1 MKEKNKGFT
10 LVELLAVIVILA
22 LIALIA
28 TPIILNVINDAK
40 KQAAKDSAYGYM
52 DAVEKYIVSSE
63 LEDKSIQDGT
73 YRVEELNKKISVK
86 GSTPDN
92 GNIEI
97 KNSSVKSYDIGIDGY
112 VVRNGKVDKVS
123 TTKSF
128 KNGTAVYYNPETE
141 NKCSKEASK
150 STTGT
155 KSGCM
160 KWYVF
165 NDKEGNAT
173 VNVILDHNTTANVA
187 WNSTG
192 NNSEMKEVKKALE
205 NDTKDWKNTARLITA
220 NEIAKITGNT
230 GFDASKEKQEK
241 SIVSRFPLVNKKL
254 LSFGKKQKQT
264 NAILRKLDQ
273 VIVEEVCEEVWKSN
287 KLTKS
292 HLGIVKKGTHA
303 KGEMSLGK
311 GQYRQIDQFTYF
323 RDTVFRDLDWKN
335 NKSGDEIANAYF
347 TMIICGINY
356 GEYKLRILHK
366 RKGMVA
372 YQQNNYV
379 TSIRWGD
386 VSHLLKNENLLGRE
400 LVIYKTS
407 DKERYVIDIE

>member
-63 LEDKSIQDGT
+63 LEDKSIKDRT
-73 YRVEELNKKISVK
+73 YSVEELNNMGVSVK

-97 KNSSVKSYDIGIDGY
+97 KEGAVKNYNLGIDGY
-112 VVRNGKVDKVS
+112 AVSNGEVKKVS

-128 KNGTAVYYNPETE
+128 KNGTAVYYNPETRK
-141 NKCSKEASK
+141 KCSESESK

-155 KSGCM
+155 RSGCM

-173 VNVILDHNTTANVA
+173 VNVILDHNTTARVA

-192 NNSEMKEVKKALE
+192 NNSEMKEVKIKLE
-205 NDTKDWKNTARLITA
+205 EDTKDWKNTARLITA
-220 NEIAKITGNT
+220 NEVAKITGNT
-230 GFDASKEKQEK
+230 GFDAT
-241 SIVSRFPLVNKKL
+241 KL
-254 LSFGKKQKQT
+254 GQVWFYLDSNNQTQTT
-264 NAILRKLDQ
+264 NASNKSKYAWLFDYTKECTNYGCNKQDSSTEGYWTSTRKIGETMIWHVNREGFLSAHGMTLNCYGVRP
-273 VIVEEVCEEVWKSN
+273 VITISKSN
-287 KLTKS
+287 
-292 HLGIVKKGTHA
+292 I
-303 KGEMSLGK
+303 
-311 GQYRQIDQFTYF
+311 
-323 RDTVFRDLDWKN
+323 
-335 NKSGDEIANAYF
+335 
-347 TMIICGINY
+347 
-356 GEYKLRILHK
+356 
-366 RKGMVA
+366 
-372 YQQNNYV
+372 
-379 TSIRWGD
+379 
-386 VSHLLKNENLLGRE
+386 
-400 LVIYKTS
+400 
-407 DKERYVIDIE
+407 

>member
-63 LEDKSIQDGT
+63 LEDESIPDGI
-73 YRVEELNKKISVK
+73 YSVEDLNKKISVK

-97 KNSSVKSYDIGIDGY
+97 KNKEVKSYDIGIDGY
-112 VVRNGKVDKVS
+112 AVSNGEVKKVS

-128 KNGTAVYYNPETE
+128 KNGTAVYYNPVSGKKCDDYTE
-141 NKCSKEASK
+141 ANSKI
-150 STTGT
+150 GT

-187 WNSTG
+187 YNLTG

-230 GFDASKEKQEK
+230 WFAGQNWFCLDTNQSDTTNWCSKAQGTSEYVWLFDYTNGCTSYGCNTSDSNTWGYWTSTQYKINSTHAWLIQRSGDMIINE
-241 SIVSRFPLVNKKL
+241 VNN
-254 LSFGKKQKQT
+254 SS
-264 NAILRKLDQ
+264 Q
-273 VIVEEVCEEVWKSN
+273 VGVRPVITISKSN
-287 KLTKS
+287 
-292 HLGIVKKGTHA
+292 I
-303 KGEMSLGK
+303 
-311 GQYRQIDQFTYF
+311 
-323 RDTVFRDLDWKN
+323 
-335 NKSGDEIANAYF
+335 
-347 TMIICGINY
+347 
-356 GEYKLRILHK
+356 
-366 RKGMVA
+366 
-372 YQQNNYV
+372 
-379 TSIRWGD
+379 
-386 VSHLLKNENLLGRE
+386 
-400 LVIYKTS
+400 
-407 DKERYVIDIE
+407 

>member
-63 LEDKSIQDGT
+63 LEDKSIQDGR
-73 YRVEELNKKISVK
+73 YSVEELNKKISVK

-112 VVRNGKVDKVS
+112 VVRNGKVEKVS

-128 KNGTAVYYNPETE
+128 KNGTAVYYNPETG

-192 NNSEMKEVKKALE
+192 NNSEMKEAKEALE
-205 NDTKDWKNTARLITA
+205 KDTSTWKNTARLITA

-230 GFDASKEKQEK
+230 VFDASKENQDWFCLDTNQVDTTTWCYKAQGTSKYAWLFDYTEDCT
-241 SIVSRFPLVNKKL
+241 
-254 LSFGKKQKQT
+254 SFG
-264 NAILRKLDQ
+264 
-273 VIVEEVCEEVWKSN
+273 C
-287 KLTKS
+287 
-292 HLGIVKKGTHA
+292 
-303 KGEMSLGK
+303 
-311 GQYRQIDQFTYF
+311 
-323 RDTVFRDLDWKN
+323 
-335 NKSGDEIANAYF
+335 NKSDSSTWGYW
-347 TMIICGINY
+347 
-356 GEYKLRILHK
+356 
-366 RKGMVA
+366 
-372 YQQNNYV
+372 
-379 TSIRWGD
+379 TSTP
-386 VSHLLKNENLLGRE
+386 
-400 LVIYKTS
+400 KTGTT
-407 DKERYVIDIE
+407 DRAWYVIGNGSLPGYVVSTPDFGIRPVITISKSDIS

>member
-63 LEDKSIQDGT
+63 LEDKSIQDRT
-73 YRVEELNKKISVK
+73 YSVEELNSMGVSVK

-112 VVRNGKVDKVS
+112 VVSNGEVKKAS
-123 TTKSF
+123 TTKEI
-128 KNGTAVYYNPETE
+128 KNGTAVYYNPVYGEKCNDYTE
-141 NKCSKEASK
+141 ANSK
-150 STTGT
+150 TGT

-192 NNSEMKEVKKALE
+192 NNSEMKEVANALKT
-205 NDTKDWKNTARLITA
+205 DTSTWKNTARLITA
-220 NEIAKITGNT
+220 NEIAKITEKT
-230 GFDASKEKQEK
+230 GFDASKKNQDWFCLDTNQPDTTSYCAKAQGKSKYAWLFDYTYECTNYGCNTSDLSTYGYWTSSPYKGNFINAWRVNRGYLGSRIVTDTDYGIRPVITISK
-241 SIVSRFPLVNKKL
+241 SILN
-254 LSFGKKQKQT
+254 
-264 NAILRKLDQ
+264 
-273 VIVEEVCEEVWKSN
+273 
-287 KLTKS
+287 
-292 HLGIVKKGTHA
+292 
-303 KGEMSLGK
+303 
-311 GQYRQIDQFTYF
+311 
-323 RDTVFRDLDWKN
+323 
-335 NKSGDEIANAYF
+335 
-347 TMIICGINY
+347 
-356 GEYKLRILHK
+356 
-366 RKGMVA
+366 
-372 YQQNNYV
+372 
-379 TSIRWGD
+379 
-386 VSHLLKNENLLGRE
+386 
-400 LVIYKTS
+400 
-407 DKERYVIDIE
+407 

>member
-63 LEDKSIQDGT
+63 LEDKSIQDRT
-73 YRVEELNKKISVK
+73 YSVEELNSMGVSVK

-112 VVRNGKVDKVS
+112 VVRNGKVEKVS

-128 KNGTAVYYNPETE
+128 KNGTAVYYNPVSGE
-141 NKCSKEASK
+141 KCKSSEAV

-173 VNVILDHNTTANVA
+173 VNVILDHNTTAGVA
-187 WNSTG
+187 YNSTG
-192 NNSEMKEVKKALE
+192 SNSEMKEVKKALE

-220 NEIAKITGNT
+220 NEVAKITKHPT
-230 GFDASKEKQEK
+230 FDASKENQDWFCLDTNKPDTTNWCSKAQGTSK
-241 SIVSRFPLVNKKL
+241 YAWLFDYTYDCTSYGCNKADSSTQGYWTSTPKKDVSTIAWLVDIYGALRFDYVGFTDRGIRP
-254 LSFGKKQKQT
+254 
-264 NAILRKLDQ
+264 
-273 VIVEEVCEEVWKSN
+273 VITISKSN
-287 KLTKS
+287 
-292 HLGIVKKGTHA
+292 I
-303 KGEMSLGK
+303 
-311 GQYRQIDQFTYF
+311 
-323 RDTVFRDLDWKN
+323 
-335 NKSGDEIANAYF
+335 
-347 TMIICGINY
+347 
-356 GEYKLRILHK
+356 
-366 RKGMVA
+366 
-372 YQQNNYV
+372 
-379 TSIRWGD
+379 
-386 VSHLLKNENLLGRE
+386 
-400 LVIYKTS
+400 
-407 DKERYVIDIE
+407 

>member
-63 LEDKSIQDGT
+63 LEDKSIQDRT
-73 YRVEELNKKISVK
+73 YSVEELNSMGVSVK

-112 VVRNGKVDKVS
+112 VVSNGEVKKVS

-128 KNGTAVYYNPETE
+128 KNGTAVYYNPVSRE
-141 NKCSKEASK
+141 KCKSSEAV

-192 NNSEMKEVKKALE
+192 NNSEMKEVKIKLE
-205 NDTKDWKNTARLITA
+205 EDTKDWKNTARLITA
-220 NEIAKITGNT
+220 NEVAKITKHPT
-230 GFDASKEKQEK
+230 FDASKENQDWFCLDTNK
-241 SIVSRFPLVNKKL
+241 SDNTSYCAKAQGTSEYAWLFDYTYECTNYGCNTSDLSTWGYWTSTSSWHVSRFGH
-254 LSFGKKQKQT
+254 LSNT
-264 NAILRKLDQ
+264 NANYADSGVRP
-273 VIVEEVCEEVWKSN
+273 VITISK
-287 KLTKS
+287 
-292 HLGIVKKGTHA
+292 
-303 KGEMSLGK
+303 
-311 GQYRQIDQFTYF
+311 
-323 RDTVFRDLDWKN
+323 
-335 NKSGDEIANAYF
+335 AN
-347 TMIICGINY
+347 I
-356 GEYKLRILHK
+356 
-366 RKGMVA
+366 
-372 YQQNNYV
+372 
-379 TSIRWGD
+379 
-386 VSHLLKNENLLGRE
+386 
-400 LVIYKTS
+400 
-407 DKERYVIDIE
+407 

>member
-1 MKEKNKGFT
+1 MRKRNKGFT

-63 LEDKSIQDGT
+63 LEDKSIQDRT
-73 YRVEELNKKISVK
+73 YSVEELNSMGVSVK

-112 VVRNGKVDKVS
+112 EVNNGEVKKVS

-128 KNGTAVYYNPETE
+128 KNGTAVYYNPETG
-141 NKCSKEASK
+141 NKCSKEEAK

-155 KSGCM
+155 NSGCM

-187 WNSTG
+187 YNSTG
-192 NNSEMKEVKKALE
+192 NNSEMKEVKIKLE
-205 NDTKDWKNTARLITA
+205 EDTKDWKNTARLITA

-230 GFDASKEKQEK
+230 WFAGQDWFCLDTNQSDIIMGA
-241 SIVSRFPLVNKKL
+241 
-254 LSFGKKQKQT
+254 QT
-264 NAILRKLDQ
+264 HI
-273 VIVEEVCEEVWKSN
+273 
-287 KLTKS
+287 
-292 HLGIVKKGTHA
+292 
-303 KGEMSLGK
+303 
-311 GQYRQIDQFTYF
+311 
-323 RDTVFRDLDWKN
+323 
-335 NKSGDEIANAYF
+335 
-347 TMIICGINY
+347 
-356 GEYKLRILHK
+356 
-366 RKGMVA
+366 
-372 YQQNNYV
+372 
-379 TSIRWGD
+379 
-386 VSHLLKNENLLGRE
+386 
-400 LVIYKTS
+400 
-407 DKERYVIDIE
+407 

>member
-63 LEDKSIQDGT
+63 LEDKSIQDGR
-73 YRVEELNKKISVK
+73 YSVEELNKKISVK

-112 VVRNGKVDKVS
+112 VVSNGKVDKVS

-128 KNGTAVYYNPETE
+128 KNGTAVYYNPVSGE
-141 NKCSKEASK
+141 KCKSSEAV
-150 STTGT
+150 STTG
-155 KSGCM
+155 KNSGCM

-192 NNSEMKEVKKALE
+192 NNSEMKEVKIKLE
-205 NDTKDWKNTARLITA
+205 EDTKDWKNTARLITA

-230 GFDASKEKQEK
+230 GFDANKENQPWFCLDTNQKDTTSYCSKAQGK
-241 SIVSRFPLVNKKL
+241 SKYTWLFDYTNDCTNYGCNVSDSSNYGYWTSTSYKGNSTHAWHIRRFGY
-254 LSFGKKQKQT
+254 LSYDGVT
-264 NAILRKLDQ
+264 YAGSGVRP
-273 VIVEEVCEEVWKSN
+273 VITISKSN
-287 KLTKS
+287 
-292 HLGIVKKGTHA
+292 I
-303 KGEMSLGK
+303 
-311 GQYRQIDQFTYF
+311 
-323 RDTVFRDLDWKN
+323 
-335 NKSGDEIANAYF
+335 
-347 TMIICGINY
+347 
-356 GEYKLRILHK
+356 
-366 RKGMVA
+366 
-372 YQQNNYV
+372 
-379 TSIRWGD
+379 
-386 VSHLLKNENLLGRE
+386 
-400 LVIYKTS
+400 
-407 DKERYVIDIE
+407 

>member
-63 LEDKSIQDGT
+63 LEDESIQDGR
-73 YRVEELNKKISVK
+73 YSVEELNKKISVK

-112 VVRNGKVDKVS
+112 EVNNGEVKKVS

-128 KNGTAVYYNPETE
+128 KNGTAVYYNPETG

-192 NNSEMKEVKKALE
+192 NNSEMKEVKIKLE
-205 NDTKDWKNTARLITA
+205 EDTKDWKNTARLITA
-220 NEIAKITGNT
+220 NEVAKITKHPT
-230 GFDASKEKQEK
+230 FDASRENQD
-241 SIVSRFPLVNKKL
+241 RFCLDTNKPDTANWCAKTKGTSKYAWLFDYTIGCTNYGCNTSDSSTRGYWTSSPYKGTSTVAWLVNQIGSL
-254 LSFGKKQKQT
+254 NHTYMTG
-264 NAILRKLDQ
+264 NNGIRP
-273 VIVEEVCEEVWKSN
+273 VITISKSN
-287 KLTKS
+287 
-292 HLGIVKKGTHA
+292 I
-303 KGEMSLGK
+303 
-311 GQYRQIDQFTYF
+311 
-323 RDTVFRDLDWKN
+323 
-335 NKSGDEIANAYF
+335 
-347 TMIICGINY
+347 
-356 GEYKLRILHK
+356 
-366 RKGMVA
+366 
-372 YQQNNYV
+372 
-379 TSIRWGD
+379 
-386 VSHLLKNENLLGRE
+386 
-400 LVIYKTS
+400 
-407 DKERYVIDIE
+407 

>member
-63 LEDKSIQDGT
+63 LEDESIKDGT
-73 YRVEELNKKISVK
+73 YRVEDLNKKISVK

-97 KNSSVKSYDIGIDGY
+97 KNKEVKSYDIGIDGY
-112 VVRNGKVDKVS
+112 VVSNGKVEKVS

-128 KNGTAVYYNPETE
+128 KNGTAVYYNPETGK
-141 NKCSKEASK
+141 KCNDYTEANSTKE
-150 STTGT
+150 T

-173 VNVILDHNTTANVA
+173 VNVILDHNTTAGVA
-187 WNSTG
+187 YNSTG
-192 NNSEMKEVKKALE
+192 SNSEMKEVKRKLE
-205 NDTKDWKNTARLITA
+205 EDTKEWKNTARLITA

-230 GFDASKEKQEK
+230 GWDASMENQPWFYLDSNNQTLTTSSTNKSKYAWLFDYINGCTNYGCNTPDSSNSGYWTSTLYKENVE
-241 SIVSRFPLVNKKL
+241 FAWLVCGNGSL
-254 LSFGKKQKQT
+254 L
-264 NAILRKLDQ
+264 
-273 VIVEEVCEEVWKSN
+273 
-287 KLTKS
+287 
-292 HLGIVKKGTHA
+292 
-303 KGEMSLGK
+303 
-311 GQYRQIDQFTYF
+311 
-323 RDTVFRDLDWKN
+323 RDTVTYTAIGVRPVITIS
-335 NKSGDEIANAYF
+335 KSNI
-347 TMIICGINY
+347 
-356 GEYKLRILHK
+356 
-366 RKGMVA
+366 
-372 YQQNNYV
+372 
-379 TSIRWGD
+379 S
-386 VSHLLKNENLLGRE
+386 
-400 LVIYKTS
+400 
-407 DKERYVIDIE
+407 

>member
-1 MKEKNKGFT
+1 MDKKKGFT

-73 YRVEELNKKISVK
+73 YSVEELNSMGVSVK

-112 VVRNGKVDKVS
+112 EVNNGEVKKVS

-128 KNGTAVYYNPETE
+128 KNGTAVYYNPETG
-141 NKCSKEASK
+141 NKCSKEEAK

-155 KSGCM
+155 KRGCM

-187 WNSTG
+187 WNLTG

-220 NEIAKITGNT
+220 NEIAKITEHPT
-230 GFDASKEKQEK
+230 FDASRENQDRFCLDTNKPDTANWCAKTK
-241 SIVSRFPLVNKKL
+241 GTSKYTWLFDYTSVCTDYGCNISDSSNWGYWTSIPYKDNTINVWVVNSYGSL
-254 LSFGKKQKQT
+254 T
-264 NAILRKLDQ
+264 LDYVTRTVVGIRP
-273 VIVEEVCEEVWKSN
+273 VITISKSN
-287 KLTKS
+287 
-292 HLGIVKKGTHA
+292 I
-303 KGEMSLGK
+303 
-311 GQYRQIDQFTYF
+311 
-323 RDTVFRDLDWKN
+323 
-335 NKSGDEIANAYF
+335 
-347 TMIICGINY
+347 
-356 GEYKLRILHK
+356 
-366 RKGMVA
+366 
-372 YQQNNYV
+372 
-379 TSIRWGD
+379 
-386 VSHLLKNENLLGRE
+386 
-400 LVIYKTS
+400 
-407 DKERYVIDIE
+407 

>member
-63 LEDKSIQDGT
+63 LEDKSIQDRT
-73 YRVEELNKKISVK
+73 YSVEELNSMGVSVK

-112 VVRNGKVDKVS
+112 EVNNGEVKKVS

-141 NKCSKEASK
+141 TKCKSSEAV
-150 STTGT
+150 STTG
-155 KSGCM
+155 KNSGCM

-192 NNSEMKEVKKALE
+192 NNSEMKEVKIKLE
-205 NDTKDWKNTARLITA
+205 EDTKDWKNTARLITA
-220 NEIAKITGNT
+220 NEVAKITGYTSWGTNIT
-230 GFDASKEKQEK
+230 GYPWFCFDTNQQDDTNDCAKAQGKSKYAWLFDYTKECTSYGCNVSDSSTWGYWTSTQYVNSIHVWFVARNGRLDVNSAS
-241 SIVSRFPLVNKKL
+241 STGHGVRP
-254 LSFGKKQKQT
+254 
-264 NAILRKLDQ
+264 
-273 VIVEEVCEEVWKSN
+273 VITISKSN
-287 KLTKS
+287 
-292 HLGIVKKGTHA
+292 I
-303 KGEMSLGK
+303 
-311 GQYRQIDQFTYF
+311 
-323 RDTVFRDLDWKN
+323 
-335 NKSGDEIANAYF
+335 
-347 TMIICGINY
+347 
-356 GEYKLRILHK
+356 
-366 RKGMVA
+366 
-372 YQQNNYV
+372 
-379 TSIRWGD
+379 
-386 VSHLLKNENLLGRE
+386 
-400 LVIYKTS
+400 
-407 DKERYVIDIE
+407 

>member
-63 LEDKSIQDGT
+63 LEDKSIKDGT
-73 YRVEELNKKISVK
+73 YRVEDLNKKISVK

-92 GNIEI
+92 GIIKIEN
-97 KNSSVKSYDIGIDGY
+97 KEVKKYDIGIDGY
-112 VVRNGKVDKVS
+112 AVSNGEVKKVS
-123 TTKSF
+123 TTKKF
-128 KNGTAVYYNPETE
+128 ENGTAVYYNPVSEEKCTGYTET
-141 NKCSKEASK
+141 N

-192 NNSEMKEVKKALE
+192 NNSEMKEVKIKLE
-205 NDTKDWKNTARLITA
+205 ADTKDWKNTARLITA
-220 NEIAKITGNT
+220 NEVAKITKHPTFN
-230 GFDASKEKQEK
+230 
-241 SIVSRFPLVNKKL
+241 VNKENQDWFYL
-254 LSFGKKQKQT
+254 DSNNLTLTVNST
-264 NAILRKLDQ
+264 NKSKYAWLFDYTNECTSYGCNVSDSSTWGYWTSSPYKGNSTQAWRVVRNGYLGGNG
-273 VIVEEVCEEVWKSN
+273 VIFTGDGIRPVITISKSN
-287 KLTKS
+287 
-292 HLGIVKKGTHA
+292 I
-303 KGEMSLGK
+303 
-311 GQYRQIDQFTYF
+311 
-323 RDTVFRDLDWKN
+323 
-335 NKSGDEIANAYF
+335 
-347 TMIICGINY
+347 
-356 GEYKLRILHK
+356 
-366 RKGMVA
+366 
-372 YQQNNYV
+372 
-379 TSIRWGD
+379 
-386 VSHLLKNENLLGRE
+386 
-400 LVIYKTS
+400 
-407 DKERYVIDIE
+407 

>member
-1 MKEKNKGFT
+1 MKRKNKGFT

-63 LEDKSIQDGT
+63 LEDESIQDGT
-73 YRVEELNKKISVK
+73 YSVEELNKKISVK

-92 GNIEI
+92 GTIKIES
-97 KNSSVKSYDIGIDGY
+97 KTVKSYDIGIDGY
-112 VVRNGKVDKVS
+112 AVSNGEVKKVS

-128 KNGTAVYYNPETE
+128 KNGTAVYYNPETG
-141 NKCSKEASK
+141 NKCSKEAAK

-155 KSGCM
+155 RSGCM

-192 NNSEMKEVKKALE
+192 NNSEMKEVKIKLE
-205 NDTKDWKNTARLITA
+205 EDTKDWKNTARLITA

-230 GFDASKEKQEK
+230 RFDATQSGQNWFCLDTNQPDTTTWCAKAQGASEYDWLLLGVNPIFASKIAFISDSNTWGYWTSSPDKGN
-241 SIVSRFPLVNKKL
+241 SAYAWRVRWNGNL
-254 LSFGKKQKQT
+254 LNGVVGSTDFG
-264 NAILRKLDQ
+264 IRP
-273 VIVEEVCEEVWKSN
+273 VITISKSN
-287 KLTKS
+287 
-292 HLGIVKKGTHA
+292 
-303 KGEMSLGK
+303 
-311 GQYRQIDQFTYF
+311 
-323 RDTVFRDLDWKN
+323 
-335 NKSGDEIANAYF
+335 
-347 TMIICGINY
+347 
-356 GEYKLRILHK
+356 
-366 RKGMVA
+366 
-372 YQQNNYV
+372 
-379 TSIRWGD
+379 
-386 VSHLLKNENLLGRE
+386 
-400 LVIYKTS
+400 
-407 DKERYVIDIE
+407 IE

>member
-97 KNSSVKSYDIGIDGY
+97 KEGAVKNYNLGIDGY
-112 VVRNGKVDKVS
+112 YITKDEVKKVS

-128 KNGTAVYYNPETE
+128 KNGTAVYYNPETGK
-141 NKCSKEASK
+141 KCSESESK
-150 STTGT
+150 STTG
-155 KSGCM
+155 KNSGCM

-192 NNSEMKEVKKALE
+192 SNSEMKEVKKALE

-220 NEIAKITGNT
+220 NEVAKITGNT
-230 GFDASKEKQEK
+230 NWDASKENQTLFCLDTNQSDGTNHCAKTK
-241 SIVSRFPLVNKKL
+241 GTSKYTWLFDYTSVCTDYGCNISDSSNWGYWTSIPYKDNTINVWVVNSYGSL
-254 LSFGKKQKQT
+254 T
-264 NAILRKLDQ
+264 LDYVTRTVVGIRP
-273 VIVEEVCEEVWKSN
+273 VITISKSN
-287 KLTKS
+287 
-292 HLGIVKKGTHA
+292 I
-303 KGEMSLGK
+303 
-311 GQYRQIDQFTYF
+311 
-323 RDTVFRDLDWKN
+323 
-335 NKSGDEIANAYF
+335 
-347 TMIICGINY
+347 
-356 GEYKLRILHK
+356 
-366 RKGMVA
+366 
-372 YQQNNYV
+372 
-379 TSIRWGD
+379 
-386 VSHLLKNENLLGRE
+386 
-400 LVIYKTS
+400 
-407 DKERYVIDIE
+407 

>member
-63 LEDKSIQDGT
+63 LEDKSIKDGT
-73 YRVEELNKKISVK
+73 YSVEELNSMGVSVK

-97 KNSSVKSYDIGIDGY
+97 KEGAVKNYNLGIDGY
-112 VVRNGKVDKVS
+112 YITKDEVKKVS

-128 KNGTAVYYNPETE
+128 KNGTAVYYNPVSGEKCTGYTE
-141 NKCSKEASK
+141 AN

-155 KSGCM
+155 NSGCM

-173 VNVILDHNTTANVA
+173 VNVILDHNTTAYVA

-192 NNSEMKEVKKALE
+192 NNSEMKEVKIKLE
-205 NDTKDWKNTARLITA
+205 EDTKDWKNTARLITA

-230 GFDASKEKQEK
+230 GFDASRENQSWFCLDTNQPDTTSYCAKAQGK
-241 SIVSRFPLVNKKL
+241 SKYAWLFDYTYECTNYGCNTSDLSTWGYWTSTSSWHVSRFGH
-254 LSFGKKQKQT
+254 LSNT
-264 NAILRKLDQ
+264 NANYADSGVRP
-273 VIVEEVCEEVWKSN
+273 VITISKSN
-287 KLTKS
+287 
-292 HLGIVKKGTHA
+292 I
-303 KGEMSLGK
+303 
-311 GQYRQIDQFTYF
+311 
-323 RDTVFRDLDWKN
+323 
-335 NKSGDEIANAYF
+335 
-347 TMIICGINY
+347 
-356 GEYKLRILHK
+356 
-366 RKGMVA
+366 
-372 YQQNNYV
+372 
-379 TSIRWGD
+379 
-386 VSHLLKNENLLGRE
+386 
-400 LVIYKTS
+400 
-407 DKERYVIDIE
+407 

>member
-22 LIALIA
+22 IIALIA

-73 YRVEELNKKISVK
+73 YRVEELNSMGVSVK

-112 VVRNGKVDKVS
+112 EVNNGEVKKVS

-128 KNGTAVYYNPETE
+128 KNGTAVYYNPETG

-192 NNSEMKEVKKALE
+192 NNSEMKEVKIKLE
-205 NDTKDWKNTARLITA
+205 EDTKDWKNTARLITA
-220 NEIAKITGNT
+220 NEVAKITGYTSWGTNIT
-230 GFDASKEKQEK
+230 GYPWFCFDTNQQDDTNDCAKAQGKSKYAWLFDYTKECTSYGCNVSDSSTWGYWTSTQYVNSIHVWFVARNGRLDVNSAS
-241 SIVSRFPLVNKKL
+241 STGHGVRP
-254 LSFGKKQKQT
+254 
-264 NAILRKLDQ
+264 
-273 VIVEEVCEEVWKSN
+273 VITISKSN
-287 KLTKS
+287 
-292 HLGIVKKGTHA
+292 I
-303 KGEMSLGK
+303 
-311 GQYRQIDQFTYF
+311 
-323 RDTVFRDLDWKN
+323 
-335 NKSGDEIANAYF
+335 
-347 TMIICGINY
+347 
-356 GEYKLRILHK
+356 
-366 RKGMVA
+366 
-372 YQQNNYV
+372 
-379 TSIRWGD
+379 
-386 VSHLLKNENLLGRE
+386 
-400 LVIYKTS
+400 
-407 DKERYVIDIE
+407 

>member
-63 LEDKSIQDGT
+63 LEDKSIKDGT
-73 YRVEELNKKISVK
+73 YSVEDLNSMGVSVK

-92 GNIEI
+92 GTIKIE
-97 KNSSVKSYDIGIDGY
+97 NSSVKSYDIGIDGY
-112 VVRNGKVDKVS
+112 VVSNGKVDKVS

-128 KNGTAVYYNPETE
+128 KNGTAVYYNPVSGE
-141 NKCSKEASK
+141 KCKSSEAV

-173 VNVILDHNTTANVA
+173 VNVILDHNTKANET

-192 NNSEMKEVKKALE
+192 NNSEMKEVKIALE

-220 NEIAKITGNT
+220 NEVAKITGNPDW
-230 GFDASKEKQEK
+230 DASKENQTLFCLDTNQSDGTNHCAKTK
-241 SIVSRFPLVNKKL
+241 GTSKYTWLFDYTSVCTDYGCNISDSSNWGYWTSIPYKDNTINVWVVNSYGSL
-254 LSFGKKQKQT
+254 T
-264 NAILRKLDQ
+264 LDYVTRTVVGIRP
-273 VIVEEVCEEVWKSN
+273 VITISKSN
-287 KLTKS
+287 
-292 HLGIVKKGTHA
+292 I
-303 KGEMSLGK
+303 
-311 GQYRQIDQFTYF
+311 
-323 RDTVFRDLDWKN
+323 
-335 NKSGDEIANAYF
+335 
-347 TMIICGINY
+347 
-356 GEYKLRILHK
+356 
-366 RKGMVA
+366 
-372 YQQNNYV
+372 
-379 TSIRWGD
+379 
-386 VSHLLKNENLLGRE
+386 
-400 LVIYKTS
+400 
-407 DKERYVIDIE
+407 